1 MRVLVLTV
9 IILVSVFFNVAK
21 VQAFEM
27 DKASQKIET
36 KKITKPIQQEI
47 KRENRDPA
55 YAAYKRSS
63 IRSGDVVVL
72 HTEKDIV
79 FMVKQ

>member
-9 IILVSVFFNVAK
+9 TTLVSVFLNAEK

-27 DKASQKIET
+27 DKVIKKIEA

-55 YAAYKRSS
+55 YTAYKRSS